1 MKKKTEGWAD
11 LAEELRVLV
20 DRAYPTLQA
29 KGREQ
34 LALNHFLGQLENP
47 QVAFSVKQKHPKTL
61 EEAVTATLEM
71 ESYLGPKAAGTA
83 GIAGVIT
90 EDSGEDMPV
99 AAVAGTELITRQLLT
114 RMDRIKRE
122 VATSQIKEPT
132 LQQSGDGGSPP
143 GGKHA
148 KSGQQ
153 PLVCWNCG
161 KKGHISREC
170 RTRRTQ
176 PQGN

>member
-1 MKKKTEGWAD
+1 M
-11 LAEELRVLV
+11 LV
-20 DRAYPTLQA
+20 DRAYPTLEVN
-29 KGREQ
+29 GREQ

-47 QVAFSVKQKHPKTL
+47 QVAFSVKQKRPKTL

-71 ESYLGPKAAGTA
+71 ESYLGPKAVGTA

-99 AAVAGTELITRQLLT
+99 AAVAGTESITEMMKQLLT
-114 RMDRIKRE
+114 RMDRIERE

-132 LQQSGDGGSPP
+132 PRRSGNGGSPP
-143 GGKHA
+143 GGKRA
-148 KSGQQ
+148 TSGRQ
-153 PLVCWNCG
+153 PVVCWNCG